1 MFSTKVLPLRFATS
15 EWNQSGP
22 STQPK
27 ILKAESLK
35 NKRAATGTPAEEQ
48 AAKRTNTEIPPGGGG
63 HVASNNAG
71 AGMVLYNCFTCHFH
85 VAPNAQT
92 PSAVKK

>member
-1 MFSTKVLPLRFATS
+1 MLSTKVLPLRFATS

-27 ILKAESLK
+27 ILKAEWLK
-35 NKRAATGTPAEEQ
+35 NKQAATGAPAEEQ

-63 HVASNNAG
+63 QVASDNGG
-71 AGMVLYNCFTCHFH
+71 AGMAL
-85 VAPNAQT
+85 
-92 PSAVKK
+92 